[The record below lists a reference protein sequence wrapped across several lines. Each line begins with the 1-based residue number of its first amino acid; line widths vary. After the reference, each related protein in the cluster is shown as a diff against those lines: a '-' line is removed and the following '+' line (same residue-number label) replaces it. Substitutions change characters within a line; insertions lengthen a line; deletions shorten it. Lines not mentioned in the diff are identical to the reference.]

1 MVVVTSW
8 EVWIYD
14 GRQKEKKRGKEKEK
28 LTKSLLRTLPV
39 MQKHSDIRERA

>member
-14 GRQKEKKRGKEKEK
+14 GRRKEKRKKEKRK

-39 MQKHSDIRERA
+39 MQKHSDTRERA